1 MNPSFANIRG
11 VLECCGPLTM
21 REVAE
26 FFPGTDYRRVSCFLT
41 AMRLTVVHKQVYI
54 QSWTMEGIGRPYP
67 RAIYALGNKP
77 DARKPPPMN
86 NAERQ
91 RRARARLKPPVAVPN
106 SVWQLGAL

>member
-21 REVAE
+21 REVAS
-26 FFPGTDYRRVSCFLT
+26 FFPGVDYRRVSCFLT

-54 QSWTMEGIGRPYP
+54 QSWTMEGIGRRYP
-67 RAIYALGNKP
+67 RPVYALGNKP

-91 RRARARLKPPVAVPN
+91 RRARAKLKPPVAVPN
-106 SVWQLGAL
+106 SVWQLSAL

>member
-11 VLECCGPLTM
+11 VLRICGPLTM
-21 REVAE
+21 REVAS
-26 FFPGTDYRRVSCFLT
+26 FFPGVDYRRVSCFLT

-54 QSWTMEGIGRPYP
+54 QSWTME
-67 RAIYALGNKP
+67 
-77 DARKPPPMN
+77 RKPPPMN